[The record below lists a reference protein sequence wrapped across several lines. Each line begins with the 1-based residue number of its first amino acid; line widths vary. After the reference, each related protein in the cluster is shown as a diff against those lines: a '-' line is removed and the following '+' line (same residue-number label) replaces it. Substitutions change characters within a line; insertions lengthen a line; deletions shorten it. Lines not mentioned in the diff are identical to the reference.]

1 MKKNKITQII
11 ATFALFG
18 IVIWIVWTGLLVL
31 FSNNQYTD
39 SEITLTPE
47 QIQELIQSQSWVTV
61 ETSTETNTW
70 TWESQ

>member
-18 IVIWIVWTGLLVL
+18 IVIGIVGTGLLVL

-47 QIQELIQSQSWVTV
+47 QIQELIQSQSGVTV
-61 ETSTETNTW
+61 ETSTETNTG
-70 TWESQ
+70 TGESQ